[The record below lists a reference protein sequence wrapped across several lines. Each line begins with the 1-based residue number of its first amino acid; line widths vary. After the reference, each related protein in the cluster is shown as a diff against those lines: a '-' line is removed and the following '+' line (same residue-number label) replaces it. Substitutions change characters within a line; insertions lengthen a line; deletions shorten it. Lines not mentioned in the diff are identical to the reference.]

1 MPIPAAVTELW
12 HAYAAS
18 VGGLDE
24 SRFYEAFAFGDS
36 DELAAELARLVLSGT
51 KRATAGSLW
60 TFESMGKPLPAPG
73 DLSVVTTWAGE
84 PLCIIETL
92 SLDVVPFH
100 SVTAEF
106 AATEGEGD
114 GSLAFWR
121 KAHRDYFTRECA
133 RLQSE
138 FSEDMPVACERFSVV
153 YQPAGSAA

>member
-1 MPIPAAVTELW
+1 MPIPATVTEIW
-12 HAYAAS
+12 NSYAAT
-18 VGGLDE
+18 VGGIDQ

-36 DELAAELARLVLSGT
+36 DELAAELAQLVLSGN

-60 TFESMGKPLPAPG
+60 TFDAMGKRLPTPG

-92 SLDVVPFH
+92 SLDVVPFR

-106 AATEGEGD
+106 AAAEGEGD

-121 KAHRDYFTRECA
+121 QAHREYFTRECA
-133 RLQSE
+133 RLDRE
-138 FSEDMPVACERFSVV
+138 FNEDMPVACERFRVV
-153 YQPAGSAA
+153 YRPASSAA